1 MKITKIEQQENIF
14 IVTKTPNLIQ
24 CIFGLK
30 TKIEKYK
37 DTGNTYRYFGNI
49 RVYVNQRGQAL
60 GFSHKIT
67 SAIENWRR
75 SF

>member
-14 IVTKTPNLIQ
+14 TVTKSPNMLQ
-24 CIFGLK
+24 RIFGLK
-30 TKIEKYK
+30 TKVEKYK
-37 DTGNTYRYFGNI
+37 DTGNTYRYFDNI
-49 RVYVNQRGQAL
+49 RAYVNQKGQVL

-67 SAIENWRR
+67 TAIEDWRR